1 MELRLIECYIP
12 DGLED
17 ELKNLLEP
25 HEYLWISVDSL
36 PGDPNLSL
44 IRILTTVAWDEAVID
59 KLVNKFG
66 VYKDFRI
73 IVLKPE
79 TSVPLILK
87 EKGEEALARLSRQEL
102 YHKLSDSAQFSV
114 EFLLMLVLSTIVAAV
129 GLLKNDPAALIGAMV
144 MAPMLG
150 PNMALALGSTLADLR
165 LVKRALM
172 TLFEGIVIA
181 VLVAFVVGLIL
192 GVDPNVPAIASRT
205 SVDVGSMLVAVSAG
219 AAGAVSAV
227 TGAMA
232 ALVGVMVAVA
242 LIPPLAAVGML
253 VAGGYWHLAIGAF
266 LLFLANIIGINLA
279 SVVVFRL
286 YGVAP
291 SVWWEATR
299 AKRATVISIGVWAV
313 LLLLLVLIMV
323 AM

>member
-1 MELRLIECYIP
+1 VELRLIECYIP
-12 DGLED
+12 DGLEN
-17 ELKNLLEP
+17 ELKNLLDP

-59 KLVNKFG
+59 KLVDKFG

-87 EKGEEALARLSRQEL
+87 EDGEEALARLSRQEL
-102 YHKLSDSAQFSV
+102 YHKLSDSAQFSR

-150 PNMALALGSTLADLR
+150 PNMALALGSTLADSM
-165 LVKRALM
+165 LVKRALL
-172 TLFEGIVIA
+172 TLVKGMVIA
-181 VLVAFVVGLIL
+181 VLVAVLVGLLL
-192 GVDPNVPAIASRT
+192 GVDPSVPAIASRT
-205 SVDVGSMLVAVSAG
+205 SVDVGSMLVALSAG

-242 LIPPLAAVGML
+242 LIPPLAAAGML
-253 VAGGYWHLAIGAF
+253 IAGGYLRLALGAF

-279 SVVVFRL
+279 SVVVFRM

-299 AKRATVISIGVWAV
+299 AKKAAIVSILVWAI
-313 LLLLLVLIMV
+313 LLLLLVFIMV

>member
-12 DGLED
+12 DGLEN
-17 ELKNLLEP
+17 ELKNLLDP

-59 KLVNKFG
+59 KLVDKFG

-87 EKGEEALARLSRQEL
+87 EDGEEALARLSRQEL
-102 YHKLSDSAQFSV
+102 YHKLSDSAQFSR

-150 PNMALALGSTLADLR
+150 PNMALALGSTLADSM
-165 LVKRALM
+165 LVKRALL
-172 TLFEGIVIA
+172 TLVKGMVIA
-181 VLVAFVVGLIL
+181 VLVAVLVGLLL
-192 GVDPNVPAIASRT
+192 GVDPSVPAIASRT
-205 SVDVGSMLVAVSAG
+205 SVDVGSMLVALSAG

-242 LIPPLAAVGML
+242 LIPPLAAAGML
-253 VAGGYWHLAIGAF
+253 IAGGYLRLALGAF

-279 SVVVFRL
+279 SVVVFRM

-299 AKRATVISIGVWAV
+299 AKKAAIVSILVWAI
-313 LLLLLVLIMV
+313 LLLLLVFIMV